1 MLECP
6 RAHVT
11 FVGRLRNGVGDNIS
25 YGLIG
30 VQELP
35 SLLIPLYEPTLN
47 LCRVSQALGF
57 LTYESSDGPG
67 TSPCTPYR
75 PRTPRAGLRWPGS

>member
-11 FVGRLRNGVGDNIS
+11 FVGRLRNGVGDIIS

-35 SLLIPLYEPTLN
+35 SLLIPLYEPTTMNLN
-47 LCRVSQALGF
+47 L
-57 LTYESSDGPG
+57 SSV
-67 TSPCTPYR
+67 TSFR
-75 PRTPRAGLRWPGS
+75 FSHL